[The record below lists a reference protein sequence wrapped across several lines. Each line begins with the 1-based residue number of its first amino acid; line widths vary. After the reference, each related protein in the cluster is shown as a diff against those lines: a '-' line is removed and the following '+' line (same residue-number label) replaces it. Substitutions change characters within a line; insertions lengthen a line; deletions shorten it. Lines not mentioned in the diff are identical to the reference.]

1 MVDVLDRS
9 TAAPVSGEPAPVPLA
24 IHPEATPAS
33 PARGTGAKAVRRK
46 PEGLPRIAYVA
57 AALIVAVL
65 LWGAWVTKHLLTP
78 PATVPM
84 ASVRLEGIVS
94 DYVQAQSHSNS
105 PPEQVAAQTR
115 AFMGTLDEEL
125 RKVGAGGTTVL
136 VGEAVLSKNVPDITD
151 QIRKAVFA
159 RVPLPAAA
167 PAPASGPAV
176 GAMLPSASGSVAPS
190 AQVQAAPAPQ
200 GSPFGPAPVSPVEA
214 TVAPPAQG
222 GLNGGGY

>member
-9 TAAPVSGEPAPVPLA
+9 TAAPASGESAPVASTL
-24 IHPEATPAS
+24 HPEATPAS

-94 DYVQAQSHSNS
+94 EYVQAQSHSNS

-159 RVPLPAAA
+159 RVP
-167 PAPASGPAV
+167 
-176 GAMLPSASGSVAPS
+176 
-190 AQVQAAPAPQ
+190 Q

-222 GLNGGGY
+222 GLNGSGY